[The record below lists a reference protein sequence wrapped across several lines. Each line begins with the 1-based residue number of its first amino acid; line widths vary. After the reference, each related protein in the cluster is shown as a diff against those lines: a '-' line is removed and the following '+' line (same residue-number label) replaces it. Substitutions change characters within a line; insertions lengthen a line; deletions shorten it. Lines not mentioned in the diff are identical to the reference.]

1 MIRRLLQALGPAAGK
16 LRSLLVM
23 LVVCA
28 VLQGIGFVL
37 LVPLLSALLE
47 GDTATAWRW
56 LGVEAVV
63 VAVYAGAHFAA
74 QLLGYRT
81 AIAMS
86 EGLFRRLGD
95 QIAQLPIGWFAPE
108 RVGSVGR
115 MSSTG
120 VLNIMGV
127 PAHHLRPL
135 VYAFVTP
142 ATVVVGMF
150 VYDWRLAL
158 AACAAGP
165 VAAWA
170 FQFAGRLIERNE
182 VALEES
188 QVEVATRLVEYARA
202 QAVVRAFRGDDVG
215 GSLLDESFVAHHAT
229 NRRFLLR
236 GVVGIVV
243 FSVVVHAM
251 FTMLVVVGV
260 GLAVDG
266 SVVAAELIALLVLA
280 ARFVGP
286 MTEAAE
292 LGGMLRMANASL
304 GRMNEILTTATLP
317 EPDVDPA
324 GALDGPAAGA
334 IDLDGVTFG
343 YGPADEPAVRDVSF
357 SVAPRSMTAIVGPS
371 GSGKTTLTRLIA
383 RFWDVGAGA
392 IRVGGHDVRD
402 LTSATLMRQLSF
414 VFQDVYL
421 FDGTIE
427 ENVRMGDPNASDGAV
442 VEAMRSARVDEIVA
456 RLPDGA
462 ATRVGEAGAS
472 LSGGERQRV
481 SIARALLKDAPIV
494 LLDEATSALD
504 PENEALVQ
512 QALGALTADRTLVVI
527 AHRLQTIQH
536 ADQIVVLDNTGR
548 VAEIG
553 THDELLARGG
563 RYTAFWAERSKA
575 AGWRLSPEPAAPQR
589 VTAGARHQP

>member
-1 MIRRLLQALGPAAGK
+1 MIRRLLQALGPAAGR
-16 LRSLLVM
+16 LRGLLV
-23 LVVCA
+23 LLAVCG

-37 LVPLLSALLE
+37 LVPLLSALLD
-47 GDTATAWRW
+47 GNTSTAWRW
-56 LGVEAVV
+56 LGVEAAV
-63 VAVYAGAHFAA
+63 VAAYAAVHFAA

-95 QIAQLPIGWFAPE
+95 QIARLPIGWFAPE

-115 MSSTG
+115 LSSTG

-165 VAAWA
+165 IAALA
-170 FQFAGRLIERNE
+170 FRFAGRLIERNE
-182 VALEES
+182 VALEAS

-202 QAVVRAFRGDDVG
+202 QVVVRAYSSGASARTSADVG

-236 GVVGIVV
+236 GVIGIIV
-243 FSVVVHAM
+243 FSTVVHAM
-251 FTMLVVVGV
+251 FTVLVVVGV

-266 SVVAAELIALLVLA
+266 SVVAAELIAVLVLA

-304 GRMNEILTTATLP
+304 GRMNDILTTATLP
-317 EPDVDPA
+317 EPPFDPDD
-324 GALDGPAAGA
+324 ALDGPAAGA
-334 IDLDGVTFG
+334 VCVEGVTFW
-343 YGPADEPAVRDVSF
+343 YGSGREPTVEPAVRDVSF

-383 RFWDVGAGA
+383 RFWDVGAGV

-427 ENVRMGDPNASDGAV
+427 ENVRMGDPRASDEAV
-442 VEAMRSARVDEIVA
+442 AAAMRLARVDEIVD
-456 RLPDGA
+456 RLPAGP
-462 ATRVGEAGAS
+462 ATRVGEGGAA

-512 QALGALTADRTLVVI
+512 QALGALTADRTLIVI

-536 ADQIVVLDNTGR
+536 ADQIVVLDSTGH

-553 THDELLARGG
+553 THDELLSRGG
-563 RYTAFWAERSKA
+563 RYTAFWAERSRA
-575 AGWRLSPEPAAPQR
+575 AGWRLRPAAAQ
-589 VTAGARHQP
+589 